1 MSDTDSDSEV
11 QINIR
16 PNRNNIIRDESLD
29 EGPNY
34 ESQNEQDFEHSP
46 LSNLNVDVSSPL
58 DLVRINTSQSEPSD
72 TVAYFPRSQGRA
84 ALVDIPGRHSPPFN
98 VGILDQHSNA
108 THPQVDIPGRHST
121 AFSVDNPD
129 QHSNAT
135 YPRVDIPGRR
145 SPTFNVGIPDQHS
158 NATHPLFDIPGR
170 RQRSPAFNVG
180 IPDQHSNVTHPQVDI
195 PGRRSPPYNVGIP
208 DQHSNV
214 THPQVDIPGRRSPP
228 YNVGIPDQHSN
239 ATHPLFD
246 IPGRRQRSP
255 AFNVGIPDQ
264 HSNVTH
270 PQVDIPGRRSP
281 PYNVG
286 IPDQHSNVTHP
297 LVDIPGRR
305 QRSPAFNVGN
315 PDQHSN
321 ATYPQV
327 DNPGRRVDNPG
338 RRQRFSTFSVDN
350 PDQHSVVGYPRVDNP
365 GRLRRSLGFN
375 VAFQE
380 QHSSYHE
387 IPVRHLDRYPDESS
401 NCEFD
406 LAGRSRA
413 SNRYEPA
420 NCRNFCTHLGC
431 RSSTGIGAA
440 TRRTFSRDRENPGPV
455 RRTGSPSP
463 HYYRPRRRSRPK
475 TRNFRDKSKRFY
487 SPYGRRH
494 HSFDFER
501 PSHSPGR
508 GDMNHS
514 NMESMTISRGMPE
527 YREQSPQW
535 PGLCPEPYNNNPYDT
550 QSDYKQCRPRM
561 EFEDKYVHYPPS
573 YQSEPRIKPDPYTGS
588 EDWEEYQSYF
598 EDCAE
603 LSRWD
608 PRSKALFLAASFKGQ
623 ARTYYMSLDACDKR
637 SYWAL
642 VYKMRQRFGS
652 NKHALKWLNQLEL
665 RQRKPE
671 ESIVALGDDL
681 RQLARKA
688 YRDLDTHAQETLA
701 LNQLYKLIPVEMK
714 CRCMDHDCQSIH
726 QAVEVIERY
735 EAILGEAGQDRKKI
749 SLRSLETDYKTED
762 QNNEP
767 SVAGILRKLDS
778 RLEKLESLSLVQQ
791 ITGRENIEDQ
801 RRKPNHGNTNKRCC
815 FFCSLPD
822 HLVKNCPEITC
833 QGSKPR
839 YQGQSNGAFQG
850 NSVPQNSAW
859 QVPQYSAQQMSPQHF
874 PLQLPPFN
882 FPPQNVQE
890 NGKLSAQ

>member
-11 QINIR
+11 QINVR
-16 PNRNNIIRDESLD
+16 PNRNNVIRDESLD
-29 EGPNY
+29 EGSNY
-34 ESQNEQDFEHSP
+34 ESQNEEDFEQPS
-46 LSNLNVDVSSPL
+46 LSNAIADVSIPL
-58 DLVRINTSQSEPSD
+58 DPVRIHTSQSEPSD
-72 TVAYFPRSQGRA
+72 TVARVPRSQGSATPVDNPGRRVDVPGRRSPSFNVGIPDQHSNA
-84 ALVDIPGRHSPPFN
+84 THPQVDIYGRRSPPFNVAIPDQHSSATYPRVDIPGRRSPAFSVDNP
-98 VGILDQHSNA
+98 DQHSNA
-108 THPQVDIPGRHST
+108 THPQVDIPGRRQRSP

-129 QHSNAT
+129 QHSNAN
-135 YPRVDIPGRR
+135 YQRVDIPGRR
-145 SPTFNVGIPDQHS
+145 
-158 NATHPLFDIPGR
+158 
-170 RQRSPAFNVG
+170 
-180 IPDQHSNVTHPQVDI
+180 
-195 PGRRSPPYNVGIP
+195 RRSPGYN
-208 DQHSNV
+208 
-214 THPQVDIPGRRSPP
+214 
-228 YNVGIPDQHSN
+228 
-239 ATHPLFD
+239 A
-246 IPGRRQRSP
+246 
-255 AFNVGIPDQ
+255 
-264 HSNVTH
+264 
-270 PQVDIPGRRSP
+270 
-281 PYNVG
+281 
-286 IPDQHSNVTHP
+286 
-297 LVDIPGRR
+297 
-305 QRSPAFNVGN
+305 
-315 PDQHSN
+315 
-321 ATYPQV
+321 
-327 DNPGRRVDNPG
+327 
-338 RRQRFSTFSVDN
+338 
-350 PDQHSVVGYPRVDNP
+350 
-365 GRLRRSLGFN
+365 
-375 VAFQE
+375 AFQE
-380 QHSSYHE
+380 QHRSYHE
-387 IPVRHLDRYPDESS
+387 IPVRHNDRYPDKFSHS
-401 NCEFD
+401 EFD
-406 LAGRSRA
+406 SAGRSRA
-413 SNRYEPA
+413 SNRYELGD
-420 NCRNFCTHLGC
+420 CRNSGTRLGC
-431 RSSTGIGAA
+431 RSATGINAA
-440 TRRTFSRDRENPGPV
+440 TRRTFSRDQENPGPV

-494 HSFDFER
+494 HSFDFEQ

-535 PGLCPEPYNNNPYDT
+535 PGLYPEPCNNNPYDT

-561 EFEDKYVHYPPS
+561 EFEDEYVHYPPS

-608 PRSKALFLAASFKGQ
+608 SRSKVLFLAASFKGQ

-671 ESIVALGDDL
+671 EGIVALGDDL

-778 RLEKLESLSLVQQ
+778 RLEKLESLSHAQQ
-791 ITGRENIEDQ
+791 ITAREIIENQ

-815 FFCSLPD
+815 FFCSSPD
-822 HLVKNCPEITC
+822 HLVKNCPEITR

>member
-1 MSDTDSDSEV
+1 MSDKDSDSEV

-34 ESQNEQDFEHSP
+34 ESQNEQDFEQSP
-46 LSNLNVDVSSPL
+46 LSNVNVDVSSPL
-58 DLVRINTSQSEPSD
+58 DLVRINTCQFEPSD
-72 TVAYFPRSQGRA
+72 TVAYVPRSQGRA

-158 NATHPLFDIPGR
+158 NATHPL
-170 RQRSPAFNVG
+170 
-180 IPDQHSNVTHPQVDI
+180 
-195 PGRRSPPYNVGIP
+195 
-208 DQHSNV
+208 
-214 THPQVDIPGRRSPP
+214 
-228 YNVGIPDQHSN
+228 
-239 ATHPLFD
+239 
-246 IPGRRQRSP
+246 
-255 AFNVGIPDQ
+255 
-264 HSNVTH
+264 
-270 PQVDIPGRRSP
+270 VDIPGRRSP

-350 PDQHSVVGYPRVDNP
+350 PDQHSDVGYPRVDNP
-365 GRLRRSLGFN
+365 GRRRRSPGYN
-375 VAFQE
+375 DAFQE
-380 QHSSYHE
+380 QHRSYHE
-387 IPVRHLDRYPDESS
+387 IPVRHNDRYPDKFSHS
-401 NCEFD
+401 EFD
-406 LAGRSRA
+406 SAGRSRA
-413 SNRYEPA
+413 SNRYELGD
-420 NCRNFCTHLGC
+420 CRNSGTRLGC
-431 RSSTGIGAA
+431 RSATGINAA

-463 HYYRPRRRSRPK
+463 HYYRPKRRSRPQ
-475 TRNFRDKSKRFY
+475 TRNFRDTSKRYY
-487 SPYGRRH
+487 SPYSRH
-494 HSFDFER
+494 YRSYDYKR
-501 PSHSPGR
+501 PLHSPGR
-508 GDMNHS
+508 GDINQS
-514 NMESMTISRGMPE
+514 NRLSMIIAHGMPE
-527 YREQSPQW
+527 YKERSPDRSYYY
-535 PGLCPEPYNNNPYDT
+535 PEPNDNNPYDNL
-550 QSDYKQCRPRM
+550 SDYEQCRPIL
-561 EFEDKYVHYPPS
+561 EFEDEHVHYPPS
-573 YQSEPRIKPDPYTGS
+573 YQSEPRIKPDPYTGN

-608 PRSKALFLAASFKGQ
+608 PRSKVLFLAASFKGQ
-623 ARTYYMSLDACDKR
+623 ARTYYMSLDAYDKR
-637 SYWAL
+637 SYSAL
-642 VYKMRQRFGS
+642 VHKMRQRFGS

-681 RQLARKA
+681 RQLAKKA
-688 YRDLDTHAQETLA
+688 YRNLDSNAQETLA

-726 QAVEVIERY
+726 QAIEVIERY
-735 EAILGEAGQDRKKI
+735 EAILGEAGQERKKT
-749 SLRSLETDYKTED
+749 SLRGIDIETED
-762 QNNEP
+762 QNNDP
-767 SVAGILRKLDS
+767 CVAGILRKLDS
-778 RLEKLESLSLVQQ
+778 RLEKLESLSLAQQ
-791 ITGRENIEDQ
+791 ITGRENTENQ
-801 RRKPNHGNTNKRCC
+801 RRKACYGNMNKRCC
-815 FFCSLPD
+815 FFCSSAD
-822 HLVKNCPEITC
+822 HLVKNCPEITR

-839 YQGQSNGAFQG
+839 YQGQFNGAFQG
-850 NSVPQNSAW
+850 NSVPQNSTW
-859 QVPQYSAQQMSPQHF
+859 QGPQFPVQQVNPQHF
-874 PLQLPPFN
+874 PLQVPPLN
-882 FPPQNVQE
+882 FPPPNVQE